1 MSGLGT
7 ALNTALSALQ
17 ANQIG
22 LTVVSNNI
30 ANVNTPGYS
39 RQRVLMQESPS
50 IGDSIRVGTG
60 VTVVGT
66 EAIRDQIVERRLWS
80 ETSAKAGSDMSQQSL
95 SDIEGLFNEAGNT
108 GLLPLISN
116 FYNSF
121 QNLSTNPTSPDMRQQ
136 VVSSAQSLTQYINT
150 RANDLRDMKTAADQ
164 GIKDDIAKANVL
176 INQIADIS
184 QRIHEVEI
192 QAPANDLRDQRTVLV
207 KQLSEIMNVRELDS
221 NGTYQLT
228 TGNGRPLVVAGAA
241 VPLKTGTTAGG
252 LTTVMSDTTDIT
264 SEITGGTI
272 AARVAFRDQSIP
284 QYQQQLDQMAYDLA
298 NQINQVHSVSY
309 DPDGN
314 TGVNFF
320 MPIAATAGAALNLQL
335 NPAIATDPRKIAA
348 SSQASGDGNDAAIAM
363 GNLVNASNPPRGT
376 VIEQY
381 RSLVFQ
387 IGSETATAQASSDEH
402 ASMLTQLE
410 NLRSSISGVSINEET
425 TDIIQFQRAFQASA
439 KIVSVVDELLQTT
452 LAMGTVA

>member
-1 MSGLGT
+1 MAGLGT
-7 ALNTALSALQ
+7 ALNTALQALQ

-30 ANVNTPGYS
+30 ANVNTPGYT

-60 VTVVGT
+60 VEVVGT
-66 EAIRDQIVERRLWS
+66 EAMRDQLVERRLWK
-80 ETSAKAGSDMSQQSL
+80 ETSAKAESDMSQQSL

-108 GLLPLISN
+108 GMLPLLSN

-121 QNLSTNPTSPDMRQQ
+121 QKLSTNPTAPEMRQQ
-136 VVSSAQSLTQYINT
+136 VVTSAASLTQYINT
-150 RANDLRDMKTAADQ
+150 RGNDLRDMKTATDHSIQ
-164 GIKDDIAKANVL
+164 NDVAKANVL
-176 INQIADIS
+176 VRQIADIS

-192 QAPANDLRDQRTVLV
+192 TAPANDLRDQRTVLI
-207 KQLSEIMNVRELDS
+207 KQLSEIMGVKELDT

-228 TGNGRPLVVAGAA
+228 TGNNRPLVVSGAA
-241 VPLKTGTTAGG
+241 VPLEIGTTPGG
-252 LTTVMSDTTDIT
+252 LTTVLSGTTDIT
-264 SEITGGTI
+264 SEITGGTL

-284 QYQQQLDQMAYDLA
+284 QYQLALDQMAYDLA
-298 NQINQVHSVSY
+298 NKVNLVHAASY

-320 MPIAATAGAALNLQL
+320 TPIAATAGAALNLQL
-335 NPAIATDPRKIAA
+335 NPVIAADPRKIAA
-348 SSQASGDGNDAAIAM
+348 SNQPSGAGNEAAIAL
-363 GNLVNASNPPRGT
+363 GNLVNATNPPRGT

-387 IGSETATAQASSDEH
+387 IGSETASAQIDAGQH

-425 TDIIQFQRAFQASA
+425 TNILQFQRAFQASA
-439 KIVSVVDELLQTT
+439 RVVSVVDELLQTT
-452 LAMGTVA
+452 LAMGA